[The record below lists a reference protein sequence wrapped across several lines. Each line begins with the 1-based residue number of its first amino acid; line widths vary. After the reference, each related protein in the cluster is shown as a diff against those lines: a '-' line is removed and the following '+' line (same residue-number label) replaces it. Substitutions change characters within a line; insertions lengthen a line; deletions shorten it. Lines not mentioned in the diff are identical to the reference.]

1 MTALINQTDPEGR
14 SHGVWEDYYT
24 DGTLW
29 WRTHYRHGK
38 EHGVREGYCKD
49 GTLVLREQHLH
60 GKRHGAWQYYTPG
73 THMTKPTTLKSND
86 HTH

>member
-1 MTALINQTDPEGR
+1 MTQQIIQYDSEGKP
-14 SHGVWEDYYT
+14 HGTWEDYYT

-29 WRTHYRHGK
+29 WRTHYHHGK

-60 GKRHGAWQYYTPG
+60 GKRHGAWQYYTRG
-73 THMTKPTTLKSND
+73 TPYNKKYYLAIK
-86 HTH
+86 